1 MKQHKTQLG
10 SMAVTCLPLNYHQCH
25 MLSKKM
31 GERGRGRDQMF
42 HSVFACFFVFLFIL
56 LFLCLVLVTLLLL
69 SCTSLYSLFLCLS
82 FVFFCFFSL
91 RLWSLRFCF
100 VVLRYHYYFQR
111 SITYGPILL
120 LLSVPIIAHY
130 LFSMTISWW
139 KDVSSINKSLSLNRF
154 IYDLL
159 RWCYHHLSLNVTTP

>member
-10 SMAVTCLPLNYHQCH
+10 SMAVTCLPLNYHQRH

-82 FVFFCFFSL
+82 FVFLLFFLLGYGHFVFALLYFVIIITSHNH
-91 RLWSLRFCF
+91 LWS
-100 VVLRYHYYFQR
+100 H
-111 SITYGPILL
+111 SSA
-120 LLSVPIIAHY
+120 LSVPIIAHY

-159 RWCYHHLSLNVTTP
+159 WWCYHHLSVNVTTP

>member
-1 MKQHKTQLG
+1 MNTIIPALSHILMKQHKTQLG
-10 SMAVTCLPLNYHQCH
+10 SMAVTCLPLNYHQRH

-82 FVFFCFFSL
+82 FVFFAFFFSQVMVTSFL
-91 RLWSLRFCF
+91 LCCTSLSLLLPTVNHLWS
-100 VVLRYHYYFQR
+100 H
-111 SITYGPILL
+111 SSA
-120 LLSVPIIAHY
+120 LSVPIIAHY
-130 LFSMTISWW
+130 LFSMTIS
-139 KDVSSINKSLSLNRF
+139 
-154 IYDLL
+154 
-159 RWCYHHLSLNVTTP
+159 